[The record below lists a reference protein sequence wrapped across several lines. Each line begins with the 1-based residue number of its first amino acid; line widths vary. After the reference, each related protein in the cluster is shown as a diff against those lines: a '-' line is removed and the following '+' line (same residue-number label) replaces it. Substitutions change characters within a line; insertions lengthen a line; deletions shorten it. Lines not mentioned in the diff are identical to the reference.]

1 MDDRAI
7 IPAIIAGI
15 LIGVAITKVG
25 GVLNAAP
32 NYSNAMIVLEDPR
45 CQICK
50 PELNKVVVLLEKN
63 ALQGKIRPV
72 VLDVTRGSGLKL
84 YEKIQKESGANL
96 VPLILFTPD
105 VSKNTLEQVNKALQR
120 MSGRQDNITKVGKYR
135 AVIPVWPTRRF
146 APGKPGVEVTV
157 EWDGKYDINSVKA
170 LLYLSADNVDVNV
183 VKVAGVRLK
192 IRAPAEIIRD
202 LAPYFPL
209 ARITDDEIYIP
220 EIHARI
226 YAKQGFGAAVANR
239 IRKMGFDANVA
250 GPLEGN
256 YLLARVVTKYPDIVA
271 KMFPGSQMESG
282 AVAITK
288 QSILRIDAFFAGSNA
303 RLLKDLNKVVYY
315 EGNRLQV
322 VPHFLAERNGKYVVF
337 PGGKHAFD
345 LALYS
350 YCAYLQ
356 NPENP
361 RAWVPF
367 AYEVHRCDGNCLDLA
382 IKKFGIDENGL
393 RNCVKRAPEILQTFI
408 NDEKTSA
415 VTRTEAIINGWY
427 VAGPDNVVN
436 AVCKM
441 LLFPKKAMCEEVNA

>member
-32 NYSNAMIVLEDPR
+32 NYSNAMIVLEDPG

-50 PELNKVVVLLEKN
+50 PELNRVVALLEKN
-63 ALQGKIRPV
+63 ALRGNIKPV
-72 VLDVTRGSGLKL
+72 ILDVTRGNGLKL

-96 VPLILFTPD
+96 VPLVLFTPD
-105 VSKNTLEQVNKALQR
+105 VSKSTLEQVNKALQE
-120 MSGRQDNITKVGKYR
+120 MSGRQENITKAGKYY

-146 APGKPGVEVTV
+146 APGKPRVEVTV
-157 EWDGKYDINSVKA
+157 EYDGKYDINSVKS

-183 VKVAGVRLK
+183 VKATGVRLK

-226 YAKQGFGAAVANR
+226 YAKQGFGTAVANR
-239 IRKMGFDANVA
+239 IRKMGFDANVV
-250 GPLEGN
+250 GPLESN

-282 AVAITK
+282 AVAIPK
-288 QSILRIDAFFAGSNA
+288 QGVLRIDAFFAGSNA
-303 RLLKDLNKVVYY
+303 SLLKELNEVVYY

-356 NPENP
+356 NP

-367 AYEVHRCDGNCLDLA
+367 AYEVYRCDGNCLDRTV
-382 IKKFGIDENGL
+382 KKFGIDESML
-393 RNCVKRAPEILQTFI
+393 QNCVKRAPEILQIFI

-415 VTRTEAIINGWY
+415 VTRTEAVIDGWY
-427 VAGPDNVVN
+427 VARPDEAVN
-436 AVCKM
+436 AVCEM